1 MEEQSI
7 VNLQKKENMS
17 LPLGYKKIILFH
29 IFALICCVGL
39 ANESLFK
46 QARTL
51 QRERKYEEAIV
62 AFKDYLSQPM
72 PRDDF
77 SNEQMSLYTDALMQL
92 MNTFQSKGEPEAC
105 VTTLQEVFKDSP
117 ILQKI
122 YLRDYYSVMA
132 YALSRTENMKEAEE
146 MMFKA
151 LSLPLHQPTPERY
164 FRDYAYAAAVFY
176 SNPNY
181 QKEVIGWCQEALLQA
196 ELCKNTSGKQWVM
209 AMLGSLYKRNGLI
222 DKALELFLQSKE
234 EAKKRKDELG
244 VLNSLHTLV
253 DLFLYWDVPEYAN
266 LYASEAIQVEKNRV
280 MENPMVS
287 AQTYIDKGRAL
298 LQLGETDS
306 IPYYTE
312 KARKLCQSLPYNSG
326 MVDVN
331 LLNGIFLTE
340 RGGDSLQVGIQELQ
354 RVTQQ
359 GTVVNRAK
367 AYHQLAQTYLKDE
380 NNNMA
385 EAMLDSMYALLNQND
400 SPIYIHLNYQPILDY
415 YLKSKNHHKVEQY
428 TRMMLQ
434 ERQTLKEKRLHYN
447 LVEAIVDSQTEQ
459 QRRELKIAQLEQAN
473 QRLLL
478 LICVGLS
485 LVTIS
490 VIVVLLF
497 HQKRKHK
504 IQMKQADDKF
514 ALLLQKLNQSNTE
527 KEKISQEICELLN
540 DKDKRQELET
550 LTPSMLSKNG
560 ESKFRQC
567 FELLY
572 PLFLPRIREKVPS
585 ITRREELLSMLIVL
599 KQDNKEIAELLAIA
613 PRSVLM
619 LRHRFRQ
626 KIGMT
631 TDNSLENF
639 IEDILGDENSSKE
652 TLVDNSGLQTDN
664 SQA

>member
-1 MEEQSI
+1 
-7 VNLQKKENMS
+7 MS

-51 QRERKYEEAIV
+51 QREGKYEEAIV
-62 AFKDYLSQPM
+62 AFKDYLSQPILG
-72 PRDDF
+72 DDF

-105 VTTLQEVFKDSP
+105 VTTLQEVFKASP